1 MEGKKIIRVS
11 WKVKEERASI
21 VIKVEMNDGFRG
33 CGVDWFDDR
42 GAEGPLQFKS
52 ALGREALIA
61 MPAHPSFRTMLPQT
75 YVYEANLW
83 AYMNYIWV

>member
-1 MEGKKIIRVS
+1 
-11 WKVKEERASI
+11 
-21 VIKVEMNDGFRG
+21 MNDGFRG
-33 CGVDWFDDR
+33 CGVDRLDDR

-52 ALGREALIA
+52 VLGRETVTA
-61 MPAHPSFRTMLPQT
+61 MPTHHSFHTKLPQT